1 MDVDPA
7 IPTGTYPASSS
18 GPAPLA
24 PSPSPP
30 PERGDSPPKLAKA
43 LGHSKPGSG
52 QEAQTDGNAPPPAA
66 VSAAPSNK
74 RARGSNVPKK
84 PVEAAATSAAASAD
98 RVPGTTLLP
107 LARVQKII
115 KADKEMATTTKE
127 AVFLIAVATEEFIK
141 KLARAG
147 QAQARREGRLTVQQ
161 KDLAIAVKQNE
172 GLSFLEDIIPQSMP
186 ATTALEKR
194 EKKLQQQPQKAPGD
208 EPGEGALAKAFQRG
222 AKGSGKGKG
231 KGKTDGDASGA
242 NGSSSNGL
250 LNVDASKAGD
260 GNDGLSDGS
269 GSRLA
274 AKLDRVAVADDE
286 MDES

>member
-1 MDVDPA
+1 
-7 IPTGTYPASSS
+7 
-18 GPAPLA
+18 
-24 PSPSPP
+24 
-30 PERGDSPPKLAKA
+30 
-43 LGHSKPGSG
+43 
-52 QEAQTDGNAPPPAA
+52 
-66 VSAAPSNK
+66 
-74 RARGSNVPKK
+74 
-84 PVEAAATSAAASAD
+84 
-98 RVPGTTLLP
+98 
-107 LARVQKII
+107 
-115 KADKEMATTTKE
+115 MATTTKE

-186 ATTALEKR
+186 ATTALDKR
-194 EKKLQQQPQKAPGD
+194 EKKLQQQPQKAPGE

-222 AKGSGKGKG
+222 AKGSGKAKA
-231 KGKTDGDASGA
+231 KGKTEGDAPAA

-250 LNVDASKAGD
+250 LSVDASKAGGD

>member
-1 MDVDPA
+1 MDIDPA
-7 IPTGTYPASSS
+7 IPTGTYPSSSS

-30 PERGDSPPKLAKA
+30 PERGDSPAKPVKA
-43 LGHSKPGSG
+43 PGHQKPPSG
-52 QEAQTDGNAPPPAA
+52 QEAPPDEHAPPQAA
-66 VSAAPSNK
+66 TSAAPSNK
-74 RARGSNVPKK
+74 RARGSNAPKK
-84 PVEAAATSAAASAD
+84 TGDGAASSAAAGTD

-172 GLSFLEDIIPQSMP
+172 GLSFLEDIIPQSMS
-186 ATTALEKR
+186 ATAALDKR
-194 EKKLQQQPQKAPGD
+194 EKKLQQQPQKAPGE

-222 AKGSGKGKG
+222 AKGSGKAKG
-231 KGKTDGDASGA
+231 KGKTEGEAPAA
-242 NGSSSNGL
+242 NGSSSSGL
-250 LNVDASKAGD
+250 LSVDASKVGD

>member
-1 MDVDPA
+1 MDIDPA
-7 IPTGTYPASSS
+7 IPTKSYPSSSS
-18 GPAPLA
+18 GLAPLA

-30 PERGDSPPKLAKA
+30 PEGGDGQPPLVHQASTSGPETPDEDA
-43 LGHSKPGSG
+43 PVPG
-52 QEAQTDGNAPPPAA
+52 AP
-66 VSAAPSNK
+66 APSNK
-74 RARGSNVPKK
+74 RSRPGNAPKK
-84 PVEAAATSAAASAD
+84 PVDGASLSGPGTD

-172 GLSFLEDIIPQSMP
+172 GLSFLEDIIPHSMS
-186 ATTALEKR
+186 ATAALEKR
-194 EKKLQQQPQKAPGD
+194 EKKLQQQAAQKPPGED
-208 EPGEGALAKAFQRG
+208 PSEGALAKAFQKG
-222 AKGSGKGKG
+222 TKGSGKTKG
-231 KGKTDGDASGA
+231 KGKADGEASAA
-242 NGSSSNGL
+242 NGTSTNGL
-250 LNVDASKAGD
+250 LNVDAPKSGGD

-274 AKLDRVAVADDE
+274 AKLDRVVVADDE
-286 MDES
+286 MDDA